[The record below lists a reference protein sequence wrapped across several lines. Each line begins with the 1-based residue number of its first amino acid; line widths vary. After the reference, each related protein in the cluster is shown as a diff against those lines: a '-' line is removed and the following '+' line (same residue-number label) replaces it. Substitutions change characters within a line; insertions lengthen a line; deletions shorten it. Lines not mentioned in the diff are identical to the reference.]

1 MRRGDRSLSALDR
14 VSGRHYL
21 PCMES
26 MTVTQL
32 RRRLASALDE
42 VQAGRSY
49 VITRHGVPIARLVPV
64 LTSPPAVIPAK
75 SPGGSQLSN
84 GPRRRT
90 YEEAEATLADARA
103 ED

>member
-1 MRRGDRSLSALDR
+1 
-14 VSGRHYL
+14 
-21 PCMES
+21 

-64 LTSPPAVIPAK
+64 FTSPPAVIPAK
-75 SPGGSQLSN
+75 LRGGWMHICFHH
-84 GPRRRT
+84 GRCGAG
-90 YEEAEATLADARA
+90 EDLA
-103 ED
+103 

>member
-1 MRRGDRSLSALDR
+1 
-14 VSGRHYL
+14 
-21 PCMES
+21 MES

-32 RRRLASALDE
+32 QRRLASALDE

-84 GPRRRT
+84 RPRHRT
-90 YEEAEATLADARA
+90 LEEAEATLVAVRS
-103 ED
+103 EG